1 MTFPIVSII
10 ERVVVIYAVVLAGLR
25 LTGKREIGQM
35 APFDFVLLLLIANAV
50 QNAMVGFDTTLVGG
64 ITAALTL
71 FLMNAGV
78 ARLTLRYP
86 YLRSIV
92 EGTPTV
98 LIRDGNILHKNLLRE
113 GISGDVLEE
122 MLREHGT
129 NTIANVRLATLE
141 IDGSISVVRTD
152 DSKHIVQPRRRFRVF
167 QRK

>member
-1 MTFPIVSII
+1 MTFINVPVI
-10 ERVVVIYAVVLAGLR
+10 ERVAVIYGIILAGLR

-50 QNAMVGFDTTLVGG
+50 QNAMVGPDTSLVGG

-71 FLMNAGV
+71 FLINASI

-86 YLRSIV
+86 YLRKIV
-92 EGTPTV
+92 EGTPTILV
-98 LIRDGNILHKNLLRE
+98 RDGSVIYQNLLKE
-113 GISGDVLEE
+113 GISRDMLAE

-129 NTIANVRLATLE
+129 SAVSDVRLAMLE

-152 DSKHIVQPRRRFRVF
+152 NSKHIFRQRHRFRVF
-167 QRK
+167 QKK